1 MTSYPHIFCSLPSD
15 IDNQS
20 CQSGNQGEHSDPN
33 IDGRGQQVKVKTMK
47 ISNGGEMDF
56 RKNLDQQ
63 KFRVLFASRKCAKM
77 LLYFVE
83 MQFMEVELLWSI

>member
-15 IDNQS
+15 INDQG
-20 CQSGNQGEHSDPN
+20 CQWGSQGEHSDPN
-33 IDGRGQQVKVKTMK
+33 IDGCGQQAKIKTMK
-47 ISNGGEMDF
+47 ISYGGKMDF

-83 MQFMEVELLWSI
+83 MQFMEVE